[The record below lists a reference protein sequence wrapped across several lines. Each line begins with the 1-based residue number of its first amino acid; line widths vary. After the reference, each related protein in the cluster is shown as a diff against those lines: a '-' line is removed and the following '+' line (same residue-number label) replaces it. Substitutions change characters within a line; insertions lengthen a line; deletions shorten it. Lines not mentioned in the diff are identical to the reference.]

1 MENVLTFDG
10 KDYVKDANNPY
21 IFVTVNPVTTIGEN
35 VFSCDE
41 FLTEVIIP
49 DSVTSIGD
57 YAFDGCTSLTEIIIP
72 YSVTSIGNSVFND
85 CKSLTTIKT
94 NNEDD
99 YIVEY
104 CIKYYPNIKFIVE
117 H

>member
-1 MENVLTFDG
+1 MQLTFNIIHMENVLTFDG

-49 DSVTSIGD
+49 DSVTSIG
-57 YAFDGCTSLTEIIIP
+57 
-72 YSVTSIGNSVFND
+72 NSVFND